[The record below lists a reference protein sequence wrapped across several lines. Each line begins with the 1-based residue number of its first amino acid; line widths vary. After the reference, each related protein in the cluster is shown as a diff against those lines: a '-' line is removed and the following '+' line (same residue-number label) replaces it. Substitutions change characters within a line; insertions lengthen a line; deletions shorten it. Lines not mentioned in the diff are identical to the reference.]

1 MRCLQLKRWIVSAL
15 IPILGVAIL
24 GLVWGAETPAHAAHS
39 AKAGHSAKTTH
50 SAKKTHSAKSARSTK
65 PASSAKAQG
74 AGQFVDGI
82 AAIVNKNVITLG
94 QLNSA
99 VDETKVQLKTQKIA
113 APDESTLRKQ
123 VLQRMIMEEL
133 ERQEAE
139 RLGIKVS
146 DAQVEQAVQMVAS
159 NNKITVDRLHQEI
172 KKSGL
177 SWEIYLKDL
186 RRQVLFG
193 QLRQRAVDSKILI
206 SDADVDAFL
215 KAESRQPGSQM
226 RAPEAPQAAAPAP
239 APRQTGPAVLG
250 LAQILVKVP
259 DGSSSSRV
267 QELRGKAEA
276 ILAKLR
282 GGADFASV
290 SAASSDAPE
299 ALEGGQLGVRP
310 VNGWPDLFIN
320 ATKNLRAGQLSGI
333 IQSGN
338 GFHILKVLTRGA
350 PAERSTA
357 AAAAATPPPSPSSA
371 TAAAPQSQGPMMVTQ
386 THARHILIKVTKVMT
401 DEQAQTRLKQI
412 RERLESGENFTDL
425 AKRYSQDASA
435 PLGGDLG
442 WLSPSETVPPFE
454 QAMDALQPNQISQPV
469 KTQFGWHL
477 IQVLERR
484 TKNMETE
491 YKRMQARRAIFQR
504 RSDPAFED
512 WLNQLRGQ
520 AYIDN
525 RIDPQPS
532 QARR

>member
-15 IPILGVAIL
+15 IPLLGAAL
-24 GLVWGAETPAHAAHS
+24 PGLAWGAETPSQTTHS
-39 AKAGHSAKTTH
+39 AKTAHSAKTTH
-50 SAKKTHSAKSARSTK
+50 PVKKTHSAKTSR
-65 PASSAKAQG
+65 SAKA
-74 AGQFVDGI
+74 ARSAEPPKAEQFVDGI

-94 QLNSA
+94 QLNTA

-177 SWEIYLKDL
+177 PWETYLKDL

-215 KAESRQPGSQM
+215 KTESRQPGPQAN
-226 RAPEAPQAAAPAP
+226 APEAPQAGAPAP

-259 DGSSSSRV
+259 DGSSASRV

-299 ALEGGQLGVRP
+299 ALDGGQLGVRP

-350 PAERSTA
+350 PAKRSPA
-357 AAAAATPPPSPSSA
+357 AAAAVPPPSPS
-371 TAAAPQSQGPMMVTQ
+371 AAAAEPQSQGPMMVTQ

-401 DEQAQTRLKQI
+401 DDQAQTRLKQI
-412 RERLESGENFTDL
+412 RERLENGENFADL

-454 QAMDALQPNQISQPV
+454 QAMDALQPNQISEPV

-491 YKRMQARRAIFQR
+491 YKRVQARRAIFQR

-525 RIDPQPS
+525 RIDPQSS

>member
-1 MRCLQLKRWIVSAL
+1 M
-15 IPILGVAIL
+15 
-24 GLVWGAETPAHAAHS
+24 
-39 AKAGHSAKTTH
+39 
-50 SAKKTHSAKSARSTK
+50 
-65 PASSAKAQG
+65 
-74 AGQFVDGI
+74 
-82 AAIVNKNVITLG
+82 
-94 QLNSA
+94 
-99 VDETKVQLKTQKIA
+99 
-113 APDESTLRKQ
+113 
-123 VLQRMIMEEL
+123 
-133 ERQEAE
+133 
-139 RLGIKVS
+139 
-146 DAQVEQAVQMVAS
+146 
-159 NNKITVDRLHQEI
+159 
-172 KKSGL
+172 
-177 SWEIYLKDL
+177 
-186 RRQVLFG
+186 
-193 QLRQRAVDSKILI
+193 
-206 SDADVDAFL
+206 
-215 KAESRQPGSQM
+215 
-226 RAPEAPQAAAPAP
+226 
-239 APRQTGPAVLG
+239 
-250 LAQILVKVP
+250 KVP
-259 DGSSSSRV
+259 DGSSASRV

-299 ALEGGQLGVRP
+299 ALDGGQLGVRP

-320 ATKNLRAGQLSGI
+320 ATKNLRTGQLSGI

-350 PAERSTA
+350 PAKESTA
-357 AAAAATPPPSPSSA
+357 AASAVTSPSPSA
-371 TAAAPQSQGPMMVTQ
+371 AAAAPQSQGPMMVTQ

-401 DEQAQTRLKQI
+401 DDQAQTRLKQI
-412 RERLESGENFTDL
+412 RERLENGENFADL

-454 QAMDALQPNQISQPV
+454 QAMDALQPNQISEPV

-491 YKRMQARRAIFQR
+491 YKRVQARRAIFQR

-525 RIDPQPS
+525 RIDPQSS

>member
-15 IPILGVAIL
+15 IPLLGVAL
-24 GLVWGAETPAHAAHS
+24 PGLARGAETPSQATHS
-39 AKAGHSAKTTH
+39 ARTPHSAKTTH
-50 SAKKTHSAKSARSTK
+50 SVKKTHSAKTSRSAKTARSTET
-65 PASSAKAQG
+65 PKAE
-74 AGQFVDGI
+74 QFVDGI

-94 QLNSA
+94 QLNTA
-99 VDETKVQLKTQKIA
+99 VDETKAQLKTQKIA
-113 APDESTLRKQ
+113 APDEPTLQKQ

-133 ERQEAE
+133 QRQEAE

-146 DAQVEQAVQMVAS
+146 DAQVEQAVQTVAS

-177 SWEIYLKDL
+177 PWETYLKDL

-193 QLRQRAVDSKILI
+193 QLRQRAVDSKIVI

-215 KAESRQPGSQM
+215 KAESRQSGSQAS
-226 RAPEAPQAAAPAP
+226 APEAPQVAVPAP

-259 DGSSSSRV
+259 DGSSASRV

-299 ALEGGQLGVRP
+299 ALDGGRLGVRP

-320 ATKNLRAGQLSGI
+320 ATKNLRAGQISGI

-350 PAERSTA
+350 PAKRSTA
-357 AAAAATPPPSPSSA
+357 AAATVPPPPAS
-371 TAAAPQSQGPMMVTQ
+371 AAASEPQSQGPMMVTQ

-401 DEQAQTRLKQI
+401 DDQAQARLKQI
-412 RERLESGENFTDL
+412 RERLENGENFTDL

-442 WLSPSETVPPFE
+442 WLSPGETVPPFE
-454 QAMDALQPNQISQPV
+454 QAMDALQPNQISEPV

-484 TKNMETE
+484 TKNMEAE
-491 YKRMQARRAIFQR
+491 YKRVQARRAIFQR

-525 RIDPQPS
+525 RIDPQSS